1 MAQAAPGGTLKAGQS
16 SGQPA
21 TARRSNIVVDAVIV
35 FAIAVIVINLAFV
48 VVPARELRTL
58 LAPPRR
64 QAPAPP
70 ERVPDAAPGRRAA
83 GSPPTSSPVEPASS
97 RPARPVAPSPR
108 DRRQAIVLRSAPA
121 IGGVAAIG
129 GD

>member
-1 MAQAAPGGTLKAGQS
+1 M
-16 SGQPA
+16 
-21 TARRSNIVVDAVIV
+21 DAVIV

-70 ERVPDAAPGRRAA
+70 ERVPDAAPGRRTA
-83 GSPPTSSPVEPASS
+83 GSPPSSPAAPAPS
-97 RPARPVAPSPR
+97 RPAWPVSPSPH

-121 IGGVAAIG
+121 VVVGGVAAIG